1 VPSTDRRMEGDMG
14 NSDQN
19 SESAPREQGSG
30 GRDMPARG
38 SPWARH
44 EVRSSERRDRV
55 VDEALHFLLVRSGEQ
70 SLRIGA
76 VREALGRLSKVPE
89 LEEIDGLADVSGR
102 LDRFPTPDM
111 VLLEIDDADSGEL
124 QALEAL
130 ATRYRAPLWVVLLP
144 GGDGDVDRAVLDHC
158 ADDYLLPEEIEPH
171 TLARILRYA
180 KRRRTAEVD
189 LHEAAARYRV
199 LFERAPEGILVVDS
213 EGFLMDVNPRLAAL
227 FGYERDELI
236 GMQVETL
243 VPEGMREAHVAYRET
258 YVEAPV
264 PRPMGVER
272 SLRGRRKDGSDFP
285 VEVGLAPLPFGG
297 RDAVTATVRDLSAV
311 EGRRRLADLVDASED
326 AILGVSLEGTI
337 ESWNG
342 GAARYFGLTRE
353 EAVGRSLASLL
364 APEVIEALPDTLR
377 QVRAGEHVRSVEN
390 FMVDPNGR
398 HIHLSL
404 SFSPLTDRT
413 GEVTGAGVIG
423 RDITQRKILE
433 ADLEELAYQDPL
445 TRAANRRFLRE
456 RLLYALSLARR
467 ERTGLGLVY
476 LDLSRFKQVNDRFG
490 HAAGDAVLAEVARRL
505 MEEARESDLVAR
517 FGGDEFVIL
526 LSKVEGE
533 DGALEA
539 ARRFEV
545 AVEPPIP
552 IGDGA
557 EVEVEAEL
565 GIALYPDHGTEAD
578 ELLNA
583 ADRALYSRKEARG
596 RTDTPTAPGA
606 SVGMATVPSLESRLR
621 TALEQAQLTLY
632 GQPIAH
638 AVEGDLAGVEVLIRW
653 DHPESGMLP
662 AGRFLSSAR
671 ELGMMPEIDHW
682 VVSRALTAARDRALP
697 NAGWFAVNLSDQT
710 LTDMEAVSSLASLI
724 NELGLPSGGLRIE
737 VRESPTIVSPKLLDA
752 MERLGALGTT
762 IVLDNYGV
770 GRSSLA
776 QLGEIPAD
784 ALKLDGML
792 VRQLDQDNE
801 AVKIIHAVIDLGVA
815 AGLEVGVE
823 GVERAGQAEHLR
835 GDGCEFL
842 QGYYFGRPVP
852 LEEVLV

>member
-1 VPSTDRRMEGDMG
+1 MG
-14 NSDQN
+14 SPDQS

-30 GRDMPARG
+30 GSAEPAPGR
-38 SPWARH
+38 PWAH
-44 EVRSSERRDRV
+44 PEVRSSERRARV
-55 VDEALHFLLVRSGEQ
+55 VDEAPHFLLVRSGEE
-70 SLRIGA
+70 SPLIGA
-76 VREALGRLSKVPE
+76 VREALERLTEAPE
-89 LEEIDGLADVSGR
+89 LEEIDGLSEVSGR
-102 LDRFPTPDM
+102 LDRSPAPDM
-111 VLLEIDDADSGEL
+111 VLLEIDGTDSDEL

-144 GGDGDVDRAVLDHC
+144 AGDGDVGRNVLDHC
-158 ADDYLLPEEIEPH
+158 ADDYLLADEIERH
-171 TLARILRYA
+171 TLDRILRYA
-180 KRRRTAEVD
+180 RRRRTAEVD

-213 EGFLMDVNPRLAAL
+213 EGLLRDVNPCLADL
-227 FGYERDELI
+227 FGYEREELI
-236 GMQVETL
+236 GKPVETL
-243 VPEGMREAHVAYRET
+243 VPEGMRDAHVAYRET

-264 PRPMGVER
+264 PRPMGLER

-297 RDAVTATVRDLSAV
+297 RDAVAATVRDLGAV

-353 EAVGRSLASLL
+353 EAVGRSLATLL
-364 APEVIEALPDTLR
+364 APEVIEALPDIFR

-390 FMVDPNGR
+390 LLVDPNGR

-404 SFSPLTDRT
+404 SFSPLTDRA
-413 GEVTGAGVIG
+413 GDITGAGVIG

-467 ERTGLGLVY
+467 EQTGLGLVY

-505 MEEARESDLVAR
+505 MEEARESDLVTR

-526 LSKVEGE
+526 LSKVDGE
-533 DGALEA
+533 EGALEA
-539 ARRFEV
+539 ARRFE
-545 AVEPPIP
+545 AALEPPFP
-552 IGDGA
+552 IGDEA
-557 EVEVEAEL
+557 QVEVEAEL

-578 ELLNA
+578 ELLDA
-583 ADRALYSRKEARG
+583 ADRALYSRKEARRHTG
-596 RTDTPTAPGA
+596 AAPGPED
-606 SVGMATVPSLESRLR
+606 SVGMASVPSLESRLR
-621 TALEQAQLTLY
+621 IALEQAQLELY

-638 AVEGDLAGVEVLIRW
+638 ALDGDLAGVEVLIRW
-653 DHPESGMLP
+653 DHPESGILP
-662 AGRFLSSAR
+662 AGRFLSAAR

-682 VVSRALTAARDRALP
+682 VVSRALTAARDRGLP
-697 NAGWFAVNLSDQT
+697 NAGWIAVNLSDQT
-710 LTDMEAVSSLASLI
+710 LTDVEAVSSLAALI
-724 NELGLPSGGLRIE
+724 SELGLPSGGLRIE

-792 VRQLDQDNE
+792 VRQLDQDTE

-823 GVERAGQAEHLR
+823 GIERAGQAEHLR

-842 QGYYFGRPVP
+842 QGFYFGRPVP
-852 LEEVLV
+852 LDQVLV

>member
-1 VPSTDRRMEGDMG
+1 MDNP
-14 NSDQN
+14 DQ
-19 SESAPREQGSG
+19 SSGSAPGEQESGRSAAPGPGSL
-30 GRDMPARG
+30 
-38 SPWARH
+38 WAH
-44 EVRSSERRDRV
+44 PEVRSSERRARV
-55 VDEALHFLLVRSGEQ
+55 VDETPHFLLVRSDEEAPLI
-70 SLRIGA
+70 SA
-76 VREALGRLSKVPE
+76 VRKALGRLEDAPE
-89 LEEIDGLADVSGR
+89 LEEVDGLSEASGR
-102 LDRFPTPDM
+102 LDRRPAPDV
-111 VLLEIDDADSGEL
+111 VLLPMNGADSEAL

-130 ATRYRAPLWVVLLP
+130 ATRYRPPLWVVLLP
-144 GGDGDVDRAVLDHC
+144 SGDGDVGRNVLDHG
-158 ADDYLLPEEIEPH
+158 ADDYLLADEIEPH
-171 TLARILRYA
+171 TLDRILRYA
-180 KRRRTAEVD
+180 RRRRTAEVE

-199 LFERAPEGILVVDS
+199 LFERAPDGILVVDS
-213 EGFLMDVNPRLAAL
+213 EGLLRDVNPCLADL

-236 GMQVETL
+236 GKPVETL
-243 VPEGMREAHVAYRET
+243 VPEGMRDAHVAYRET

-264 PRPMGVER
+264 PRPMGRER

-297 RDAVTATVRDLSAV
+297 RDAVAATVRDLSAV

-353 EAVGRSLASLL
+353 EAVGRSLAALL
-364 APEVIEALPDTLR
+364 APEVIEALPDIFR

-390 FMVDPNGR
+390 FLVDPSGR

-413 GEVTGAGVIG
+413 GEITGAGVIG

-445 TRAANRRFLRE
+445 TGAANRRFLRE

-467 ERTGLGLVY
+467 EQARLGLVY

-490 HAAGDAVLAEVARRL
+490 HAAGDAVLAEVAHRL
-505 MEEARESDLVAR
+505 MGEARESDLVAR

-526 LSKVEGE
+526 LSKVDGEEG
-533 DGALEA
+533 AIEA
-539 ARRFEV
+539 ARRFE
-545 AVEPPIP
+545 AVLEPPFS
-552 IGDGA
+552 IGNET
-557 EVEVEAEL
+557 EVEVEAEF
-565 GIALYPDHGTEAD
+565 GIALYPEHGTEAD
-578 ELLNA
+578 NLLDA
-583 ADRALYSRKEARG
+583 ADRALYSRKEAR
-596 RTDTPTAPGA
+596 RDTDAAPSLEG
-606 SVGMATVPSLESRLR
+606 SVGMATIPSLESHLR
-621 TALEQAQLTLY
+621 TALEQAQMELY

-638 AVEGDLAGVEVLIRW
+638 ALDGHVAGVEVLIRW
-653 DHPESGMLP
+653 NHPESGMIP
-662 AGRFLSSAR
+662 AHRFLSSAR

-682 VVSRALTAARDRALP
+682 VVSRALAAARDRGVP

-710 LTDMEAVSSLASLI
+710 LTDVEAVSSLASLI
-724 NELGLPSGGLRIE
+724 GELGLPSGGLRIE

-792 VRQLDQDNE
+792 VRQLDQDSE

-852 LEEVLV
+852 LEQVLV

>member
-1 VPSTDRRMEGDMG
+1 MG
-14 NSDQN
+14 NPDEN
-19 SESAPREQGSG
+19 FESAPGERGSG
-30 GRDMPARG
+30 GRGGPGPG
-38 SPWARH
+38 SPWTGH
-44 EVRSSERRDRV
+44 DVRSSERLDRV
-55 VDEALHFLLVRSGEQ
+55 VDETPRFLLVRSGEE
-70 SLRIGA
+70 SPLIGA
-76 VREALGRLSKVPE
+76 VREALGRLSEVPE
-89 LEEIDGLADVSGR
+89 LEEVDGLAEVSGR
-102 LDRFPTPDM
+102 LDRAPAPDV
-111 VLLEIDDADSGEL
+111 VLVEIEGADSGEL

-144 GGDGDVDRAVLDHC
+144 GGDRDVSRGVLDHG
-158 ADDYLLPEEIEPH
+158 ADDYLLAEEIEPH
-171 TLARILRYA
+171 ALDRILRYA
-180 KRRRTAEVD
+180 RRRRTAEVD

-213 EGFLMDVNPRLAAL
+213 EGLLRDVNARLADL

-236 GMQVETL
+236 GRPVEIL
-243 VPEGMREAHVAYRET
+243 VPAGMRDAHVAYRET
-258 YVEAPV
+258 YMEEPV
-264 PRPMGVER
+264 PRPMGLER

-297 RDAVTATVRDLSAV
+297 RDAVAATVRDLSAL

-353 EAVGRSLASLL
+353 QTVGRSLANLL
-364 APEVIEALPDTLR
+364 APEVIEALPDILR
-377 QVRAGEHVRSVEN
+377 QVRAGQHVRSVEN
-390 FMVDPNGR
+390 FLVDPNGR
-398 HIHLSL
+398 QIHLSL
-404 SFSPLTDRT
+404 SFSPLTDRA
-413 GEVTGAGVIG
+413 GDVTGAGVIG

-467 ERTGLGLVY
+467 EQTALALVY

-505 MEEARESDLVAR
+505 MGEARDSDLVAR

-526 LSKVEGE
+526 LSKVDGE
-533 DGALEA
+533 QGALEA
-539 ARRFEV
+539 ARRFGAALET
-545 AVEPPIP
+545 PIS
-552 IGDGA
+552 IGEEA
-557 EVEVEAEL
+557 EVEVEAQL
-565 GIALYPDHGTEAD
+565 GIALYPDHGSEAD
-578 ELLNA
+578 ELLDA

-596 RTDTPTAPGA
+596 QPDAPADPGY
-606 SVGMATVPSLESRLR
+606 SVGMATIPSLESRLR
-621 TALEQAQLTLY
+621 TALEQAQLELY

-638 AVEGDLAGVEVLIRW
+638 ALEGDLAGVEILVRW

-671 ELGMMPEIDHW
+671 ELRMMPEIDHW
-682 VVSRALTAARDRALP
+682 VVARALTAARDRALP

-710 LTDMEAVSSLASLI
+710 LTDIEAVSSLASLI
-724 NELGLPSGGLRIE
+724 NQLGLPSGGLRIE

-852 LEEVLV
+852 LEEILV